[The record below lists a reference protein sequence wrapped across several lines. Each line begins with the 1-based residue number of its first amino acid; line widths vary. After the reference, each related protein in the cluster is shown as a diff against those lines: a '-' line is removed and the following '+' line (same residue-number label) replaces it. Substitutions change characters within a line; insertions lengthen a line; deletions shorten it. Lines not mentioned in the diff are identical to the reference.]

1 MCRWLHSSIRCQ
13 WVEHLQAHCF
23 PSLVSTFVLE
33 SQRNVSALV
42 HFDTLYKLICCR
54 PLTLICM
61 WCINQCIV
69 YQKRLFN
76 RSFWTRVCRY
86 HRYDLSIKVA
96 LHGRCC
102 KMDCQ
107 PLKLAW
113 YYFGICACF
122 GQFSIGGLHVGRILP
137 NKFPRGQGNDAIW
150 ITLCRV
156 SHGICTVLLCLVLS
170 WMYHEHWIHATD

>member
-1 MCRWLHSSIRCQ
+1 MPVSGTSASTL
-13 WVEHLQAHCF
+13 F
-23 PSLVSTFVLE
+23 PIFGANICTGKSTKRF
-33 SQRNVSALV
+33 SVSAENALA
-42 HFDTLYKLICCR
+42 HYLNLYVAGHWHLFVCGG
-54 PLTLICM
+54 
-61 WCINQCIV
+61 INQYIV

-86 HRYDLSIKVA
+86 HRDDLSIKVA
-96 LHGRCC
+96 LYSRCC
-102 KMDCQ
+102 EMDCQ

-113 YYFGICACF
+113 YSYGICACF